1 MNDEKIEG
9 PHTLK
14 HGDFIGLGCNLSL
27 LDLVPSNE
35 WDTYFVFQLVDK
47 TSVMPEGE
55 VIDLVS
61 DDEPDLNDIKPVLVE
76 PAEQQAPID
85 VASNGQDQ
93 EQDHD
98 DNELIYSQQVLR
110 EIKQEVNCPDEMVAH
125 DEDFSII
132 LDSNDESDDENSW
145 THKLSQDQDLVV
157 KKVTELIK
165 NQKRKLTKQIEAI
178 PLNPVK
184 KARRNSVS
192 AAPSLYTSNVSVPD
206 KSIANA
212 KNSTKTITAQPST
225 SSPLNEPEN
234 PNPNPKRFI
243 DRLDPFAKKEKTM
256 KKNHSFEDELKKVDV
271 IPKKKRIAHAPKNS
285 LQKAITSILRLK
297 NGCWPS
303 EGARNKCD
311 LKVKFAAE
319 PSIRVYQQTEHEVAD
334 VLIESPAKVS
344 NSNHQM
350 DRMDGFENDPLHTII
365 TDITEWKTDWIA
377 VKNQSPPL
385 NGVNSIVYPLVN
397 EYTTFESYKQ
407 YV

>member
-1 MNDEKIEG
+1 MNYEKIEG

-14 HGDFIGLGCNLSL
+14 HGDFIGLGCNLSVFDQL
-27 LDLVPSNE
+27 QSNE
-35 WDTYFVFQLVDK
+35 WDKCFVFQLVNK
-47 TSVMPEGE
+47 TSVMPEE

-85 VASNGQDQ
+85 VASNGQHQ

-98 DNELIYSQQVLR
+98 DNELIYSQQVLM

-157 KKVTELIK
+157 KKVTELIN
-165 NQKRKLTKQIEAI
+165 NQKRKVTKQIEAI

-192 AAPSLYTSNVSVPD
+192 AAPSLYTSNVSVTGVPD
-206 KSIANA
+206 KSTVNA
-212 KNSTKTITAQPST
+212 KKPTNTITAQPST
-225 SSPLNEPEN
+225 SSPLNGTEN
-234 PNPNPKRFI
+234 PNRFT

-256 KKNHSFEDELKKVDV
+256 KKNLSFEDELKKVDV

-285 LQKAITSILRLK
+285 AQKAMASILRLK

-303 EGARNKCD
+303 EGVRNKCD
-311 LKVKFAAE
+311 LKVRFAAE
-319 PSIRVYQQTEHEVAD
+319 PSIREYQPTEHEAAD
-334 VLIESPAKVS
+334 VLIESPAKVP

-350 DRMDGFENDPLHTII
+350 DRMDSFENDPLHTII
-365 TDITEWKTDWIA
+365 TDITEWKTDWIS

-385 NGVNSIVYPLVN
+385 NGVNSIVYPLVDK
-397 EYTTFESYKQ
+397 YTTFESYKQ